1 MRFTVV
7 VQKFLNKL
15 QMQFD
20 FKREIV
26 EVESC
31 ITGVAVTYQKRLVFF
46 FKMRVQNILILLQGL
61 QLVYNCKNYL
71 NTKKIQK

>member
-1 MRFTVV
+1 
-7 VQKFLNKL
+7 
-15 QMQFD
+15 MQFD

-46 FKMRVQNILILLQGL
+46 FKMRVQNILNPSSGSAIGL
-61 QLVYNCKNYL
+61 QLQKLFKYQKNS
-71 NTKKIQK
+71 KITTHVEVRLI